1 MRYRRLTSTELEALQ
16 GDFVQFLAESSIPA
30 DEWLRWQVEAP
41 ERMEAV
47 LDAFSEAFW
56 ERACSRI
63 THLKRDAGDAV
74 WWFEFG
80 ETEALAFCIPGEV
93 NERPGGAQAYQA
105 KRSYPVGL
113 RNQAIFQLLE
123 QSAVPCEPE
132 AFAQVQSTLQNP
144 IS

>member
-1 MRYRRLTSTELEALQ
+1 MRFRRLTSTELEALE
-16 GDFVQFLAESSIPA
+16 GDFVQFLAENSIPA

-56 ERACSRI
+56 ERACRRI

-80 ETEALAFCIPGEV
+80 ETEALAFCIPHRSEV
-93 NERPGGAQAYQA
+93 TEEGPSAYQA
-105 KRSYPVGL
+105 QRTYPKDL
-113 RNQAIFQLLE
+113 RGDVVFSLLE
-123 QSAVPCEPE
+123 QGGVPCEPE
-132 AFAQVQSTLQNP
+132 AFSAIRSAW
-144 IS
+144 SR